1 MGASAGLIPC
11 PSALVVLLGAIAQH
25 QVALGLVLILAFSA
39 GLATTLVALGL
50 VVVSASSVARRLRG
64 GGRAAAVVSAASA
77 AAIVTVGL
85 VLTVQA
91 LPNL

>member
-11 PSALVVLLGAIAQH
+11 PSALVVLLAAIAQH
-25 QVALGLVLILAFSA
+25 QVALGLALILAFST
-39 GLATTLVALGL
+39 GLATTLVALGVL
-50 VVVSASSVARRLRG
+50 VVSASSFARRLHG
-64 GGRAAAVVSAASA
+64 GGWVATVVPAASA

-91 LPNL
+91 LPKL